1 MSKFEEFKNSII
13 NKFRKTAKSS
23 YDDEHVGTGTIENGP
38 YGNYGYTING
48 EHQGHSSFMEE
59 NGGSGYVDKGP
70 YAEPPLYIYDGK
82 SGEYKRIGA
91 EAWLDENRGTGRQ
104 STTVNDAKQPLYIFN
119 SSTGTYERISHSEA
133 MERFG
138 GSGSNATDGYS
149 NYGHDYFNPLTGQT
163 IHTSYSALVEHG
175 YEVTEPQGPYLDP
188 NANIDMADPKGQ
200 ALAKVSSQMFN
211 LLQQCKEYA
220 ECENRHIATLQDY
233 AKEIESKLQFA
244 ADHGVESNIQY
255 RQREELKIVKQQI
268 DLTTASRDFASN
280 IYKQVQGLENNI
292 KITSYYL
299 KLQDALK
306 HRESIANAIV
316 NDPNEEEK
324 NRLLEEKKT
333 LEQSLS
339 TFKMQAQPLQFED
352 IIQHI
357 QGIRNQINTH
367 YKSVDPS
374 DKVVVEHHQNIA
386 RMLDEISMSANIQTQ
401 KASQESNLDTEDP
414 SMDM

>member
-13 NKFRKTAKSS
+13 NKFRKAAKSS
-23 YDDEHVGTGTIENGP
+23 YDDEHVGTGTIEN
-38 YGNYGYTING
+38 
-48 EHQGHSSFMEE
+48 Q
-59 NGGSGYVDKGP
+59 P
-70 YAEPPLYIYDGK
+70 YAKPSLYIYDGK

-119 SSTGTYERISHSEA
+119 SSTGTYERISYSA
-133 MERFG
+133 YMDQFG
-138 GSGSNATDGYS
+138 GSGYIDSSPNAKASYNINGETMGHSAYMDQ
-149 NYGHDYFNPLTGQT
+149 YGGSGHIENTPYGKPGSEVYNPYTGEFEH
-163 IHTSYSALVEHG
+163 ISHSELVEHG
-175 YEVTEPQGPYLDP
+175 YEVHAKTGPHLDE
-188 NANIDMADPKGQ
+188 NVRINYSDPTGQ

-220 ECENRHIATLQDY
+220 ECENRHISTLQDY
-233 AKEIESKLQFA
+233 AQEIESKLQFA